1 MSLENVVETDVLVI
15 GGGTAGSFAA
25 IKAREQGLD
34 VTLVDKSYMGKSG
47 STAGAG
53 IGFMVYKADAGSDL
67 DLTMKRTAERSEYLN
82 HREWTE
88 IRLKESWAVYESLVS
103 WGVEFPV
110 ENERYGALIKGPG
123 GIFTARIKRRGV
135 APPLRQQAL
144 MVGVTVMDKVMITDL
159 LKYDG
164 KVVGAVGFPVM
175 STELDFYI
183 FKAKAT
189 VITAGR
195 CMLRT
200 PMNDTNNATG
210 DGQAIAYS
218 AGAEFEGDTGRGVL
232 VGLSGYPSWRG
243 GRSSLTL
250 SALFVDS
257 EGNSI
262 ALPGEADFDLELA
275 FHDGRGPIYFDL
287 DAASPED
294 IDRVWRHQQN
304 SDRLESERM
313 GFDPRKRGKY
323 QAIGGLTS
331 FMGGAIWPVDTKCT
345 STLPGLYTAGDSIA
359 LAGAGLSGSGVTGT
373 RAGLAAAEYALKAE
387 KPVIDAEELT
397 RARKVTFTPIE
408 RKGGFSQRWVTQLL
422 QNTMMPYFIL
432 YIRHGERLQAA
443 LTMVEFLRDHLVP
456 KLTAKD
462 PHELR
467 LAHETKNMVLSAEM
481 MLRSS
486 LFRTESRGLH
496 YREDYPRRDDPT
508 WLAWTKVKDE
518 QGRMKVSREPVPTE
532 WWPDLSQPYEERYDL
547 RFPGE
552 S

>member
-1 MSLENVVETDVLVI
+1 MAEERMIETDVLVI
-15 GGGTAGSFAA
+15 GGGIAGAFAA
-25 IKAREQGLD
+25 IRAREKGLN

-53 IGFMVYKADAGSDL
+53 MGFMVFNADSECDL
-67 DLTMKRTAERSEYLN
+67 DLAMKRTAERSEYIN

-110 ENERYGALIKGPG
+110 ENEKYGTLIKGPG
-123 GIFTARIKRRGV
+123 GILTARIKRRGV

-144 MVGVTVMDKVMITDL
+144 KVGVTIMDKVMITDL
-159 LKYDG
+159 IKHDG

-175 STELDFYI
+175 STELDFFI

-189 VITAGR
+189 VIAAGR

-200 PMNDTNNATG
+200 PMNDTNSATG
-210 DGQAIAYS
+210 DGQAIAYG

-232 VGLSGYPSWRG
+232 VGFSGYPSWRG

-257 EGNSI
+257 GGKSI

-275 FHDGRGPIYFDL
+275 FHEGRGPIYFDL

-359 LAGAGLSGSGVTGT
+359 LAGAGLSGSGVTGN
-373 RAGLAAAEYALKAE
+373 RAGLAAAEYASKAE
-387 KPVIDAEELT
+387 KPVIDAEELA
-397 RARKVTFTPIE
+397 RARKVTFAPIE
-408 RKGGFSQRWVTQLL
+408 RKSGFNPRWVTQQLI
-422 QNTMMPYFIL
+422 NTMQPY
-432 YIRHGERLQAA
+432 YIFVIKHEKRLQAA
-443 LTMVEFLRDHLVP
+443 ITMVEFYKEQYAP
-456 KLTAKD
+456 KLLARD
-462 PHELR
+462 IHELR
-467 LAHETKNMVLSAEM
+467 LAHETKNMLLGAEM
-481 MLRSS
+481 TLKTS
-486 LFRTESRGLH
+486 LFRTESRGTH
-496 YREDYPRRDDPT
+496 YREDYPRRDDPA
-508 WLAWTKVKDE
+508 WLAWVKLKDE
-518 QGRMKVSREPVPTE
+518 GGKMKLWKEAVPEE
-532 WWPDLSQPYEERYDL
+532 WWPDLSKPYEERYPR

-552 S
+552 